1 MGRGKATLAS
11 LTFSRYASGND
22 NEAEETLK

>member
-1 MGRGKATLAS
+1 MRGKAPLAS
-11 LTFSRYASGND
+11 LTFSRYALGND